1 MSAVTEKWSA
11 KIAAWQRS
19 GLSLAAWCRDN
30 SESYQ
35 RALYWRKRLQRS
47 ESPAPGGFFEL
58 RFPPAPLCLECN
70 GVVVHLCRGFDPELL
85 GEVLSVLK
93 RD

>member
-11 KIAAWQRS
+11 KISAWQRS

-35 RALYWRKRLQRS
+35 RAIYWRKRLQGS
-47 ESPAPGGFFEL
+47 AIYNPGRFVEL
-58 RFPPAPLCLECN
+58 CLPPASISLECN
-70 GVVVHLCRGFDPELL
+70 GVMIHVSRGFDADLL
-85 GEVLSVLK
+85 ADLLSVLK
-93 RD
+93 G